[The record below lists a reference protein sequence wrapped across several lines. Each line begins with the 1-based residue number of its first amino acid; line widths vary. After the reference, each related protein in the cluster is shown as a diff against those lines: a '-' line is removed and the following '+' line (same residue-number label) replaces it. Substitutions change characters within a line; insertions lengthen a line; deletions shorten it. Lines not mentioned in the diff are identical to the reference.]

1 MSQIQPGRLTVKNEQ
16 DLVVFLIGARIN
28 RWWLL
33 PLSLPILSKMN
44 SMLRELEQDP
54 ESGLLAV
61 QPVGFGTTIQ
71 YWKSYAHL
79 NRYANDPKKLHRP
92 VWAAYVA
99 RLFKNFAAG
108 VWHETYVV
116 RAGEYEAIYTNMPRW
131 GLGLHQPLIEAHG
144 PHKTSA
150 SRLTR
155 ADV

>member
-71 YWKSYAHL
+71 YW
-79 NRYANDPKKLHRP
+79 
-92 VWAAYVA
+92 
-99 RLFKNFAAG
+99 
-108 VWHETYVV
+108 
-116 RAGEYEAIYTNMPRW
+116 
-131 GLGLHQPLIEAHG
+131 
-144 PHKTSA
+144 
-150 SRLTR
+150 
-155 ADV
+155 

>member
-61 QPVGFGTTIQ
+61 QPVGFGTT
-71 YWKSYAHL
+71 
-79 NRYANDPKKLHRP
+79 
-92 VWAAYVA
+92 
-99 RLFKNFAAG
+99 
-108 VWHETYVV
+108 
-116 RAGEYEAIYTNMPRW
+116 
-131 GLGLHQPLIEAHG
+131 
-144 PHKTSA
+144 
-150 SRLTR
+150 
-155 ADV
+155 